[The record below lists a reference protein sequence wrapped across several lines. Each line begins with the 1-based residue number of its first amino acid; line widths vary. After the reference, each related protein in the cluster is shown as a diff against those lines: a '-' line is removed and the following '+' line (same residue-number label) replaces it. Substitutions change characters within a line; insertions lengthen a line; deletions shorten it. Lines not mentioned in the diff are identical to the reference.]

1 MKLSEMMSQPK
12 RLLER
17 AQDGLERRVR
27 SEHHEVNLQPSRLW
41 AKTITWCLVGGSLFG
56 VGWLAFAQTEEIVV
70 AQGKIEPIGSVKE
83 IQIPVQGVVE
93 EILVRDGEK
102 VKAGQT
108 LIRLDTEA
116 SRQGLKSA
124 RQVLQLRQQEL
135 ELKQQEL
142 LRTEELT
149 ATQIGV
155 YQRTLRLNREILA
168 RYEALAKEGAT
179 AELQYLEQKNK
190 VEELTGK
197 IEQTEVDSRRQVSIL
212 NQNIRALRSQ
222 IADSQKSI
230 TELEVTLRYQAI
242 QSPSDGVVFDL
253 KPKARGFV
261 AQGSEAVMKIVPSS
275 TLQAK
280 VEIPSSDIGFVS
292 VGKPVD
298 ISIDSFPASDFGVV
312 EGRLSRIGSDALPPD
327 PATQKL
333 EYRFPADISLDSQQ
347 LKLKNGTTLPLQVG
361 MSLTANIKLRK
372 VTYLQLLLSD
382 FKDKADSLR
391 RQ

>member
-70 AQGKIEPIGSVKE
+70 AQGKIEPIGSVKDV
-83 IQIPVQGVVE
+83 QIPLQGVLQ
-93 EILVRDGEK
+93 EILVKDGDR
-102 VKAGQT
+102 VKTGQT

-116 SRQGLKSA
+116 SLQGLKSA
-124 RQVLQLRQQEL
+124 QQTL
-135 ELKQQEL
+135 DLKQQEL
-142 LRTEELT
+142 RLKEQELKRTEELT
-149 ATQIGV
+149 STQISV
-155 YQRTLRLNREILA
+155 FRRTLRLNQEILE
-168 RYEALAKEGAT
+168 RYESLAKEGAT
-179 AELQYLEQKNK
+179 AELQYLEQQNK
-190 VEELTGK
+190 VEELKGQ
-197 IEQTEVDSRRQVSIL
+197 IERTEVDFKRQASIL
-212 NQNIRALRSQ
+212 NQNIKALRSQ
-222 IADSQKSI
+222 ISEIKKTI
-230 TELEVTLRYQAI
+230 TELGVTLRYQEI
-242 QSPSDGVVFDL
+242 KSPADGVVFDL
-253 KPKARGFV
+253 KPKSAGFV
-261 AQGSEAVMKIVPSS
+261 AQSSEPVMKIVP
-275 TLQAK
+275 TTKLQAK

-312 EGRLSRIGSDALPPD
+312 EGKLSRIGSDALPPD

-333 EYRFPADISLDSQQ
+333 EYRFPADISLNSQE
-347 LKLKNGTTLPLQVG
+347 LMLKNGTVLPLQVG

-372 VTYLQLLLSD
+372 VTYLQLLLSN

-391 RQ
+391 QI